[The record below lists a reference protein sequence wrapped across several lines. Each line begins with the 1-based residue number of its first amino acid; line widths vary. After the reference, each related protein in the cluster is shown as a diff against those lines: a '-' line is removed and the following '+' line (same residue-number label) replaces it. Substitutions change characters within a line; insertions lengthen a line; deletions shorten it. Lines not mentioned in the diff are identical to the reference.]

1 MLLDFTRL
9 NNKEVTIFEF
19 SKPLT
24 LDDLRAATNGSIDR
38 MEDLLKDTDDEQITF
53 IPYDPDADDPFAPAD
68 ERYQGWNLA
77 HLVLHV
83 TASAEEGAAF
93 GSLLARGVVLP
104 QGVRLRYE
112 PDWHLVKTRAE
123 VLHRLEESRRI
134 RLSYLN
140 TWPDQPHLDTFREF
154 SPESHSYRQLNAVAS
169 VVGGLRHE
177 NNHFEQMR
185 RTLEQAVNVVYTGD

>member
-9 NNKEVTIFEF
+9 NNKEVTIYEF
-19 SKPLT
+19 SKPFT
-24 LDDLRAATNGSIDR
+24 LDDLRAATHASIDR
-38 MEDLLKDTDDEQITF
+38 MVALLKDTDDEQITF

-104 QGVRLRYE
+104 QGVRLRQE
-112 PDWHLVKTRAE
+112 PDWHLVKTKAE
-123 VLHRLEESRRI
+123 VMHRLEESRRI

-140 TWPDQPHLDTFREF
+140 TWPDHPHLDTFREF

>member
-9 NNKEVTIFEF
+9 NNKEVTIYDF

-24 LDDLRAATNGSIDR
+24 LDDLRAATHASIDR
-38 MEDLLKDTDDEQITF
+38 MVELLKDTTDADLTF
-53 IPYDPDADDPFAPAD
+53 IPNDPDADDAYAPAD
-68 ERYQGWNLA
+68 ERYQGWSLA

-83 TASAEEGAAF
+83 TASAEEAAAY

-104 QGVRLRYE
+104 QGVRVRYE
-112 PDWHLVKTRAE
+112 PDWHLVKTKAE
-123 VLHRLEESRRI
+123 VMHRLEESRRI

-154 SPESHSYRQLNAVAS
+154 SPESSAYRQMNAIGA
-169 VVGGLRHE
+169 VVSGLRHE
-177 NNHFEQMR
+177 NNHFDQMQR
-185 RTLEQAVNVVYTGD
+185 ALDQALNVVYTG